1 MSYQMY
7 YRKTGSGPALVL
19 LHGFPDSG
27 AIWHH
32 VAAQLSATY
41 TVLVPDLPG
50 SGYSPLPHPM
60 LLPEMATH
68 LSLMLHNEGFER
80 AVLAGHSMGG
90 YTALAFA
97 AQYPHMVCGLSLIHS
112 TATGDDPEKIA
123 TRIKAMELIRN
134 GGKEIFVKQMTANL
148 FADSFRVAHP
158 HVVKHKTDT
167 GMELSTEGMLNFYE
181 AILARPDHTATIAAA
196 SYPVQWIIGEK
207 DNIINFTKNLSEC
220 HKCTI
225 NFVTLYTDCGHIS
238 TLERTAEL
246 ITDVKKFCDYCY
258 QLHPETE

>member
-7 YRKTGSGPALVL
+7 YRKTGTGPALVL

-27 AIWHH
+27 AVWHH
-32 VAAQLSATY
+32 VAAQLSITY

-50 SGYSPLPHPM
+50 SGYSPLPQPM

-68 LSLMLHNEGFER
+68 IELMLRKEGFDS
-80 AVLAGHSMGG
+80 AVIAGHSMGG

-97 AQYPHMVCGLSLIHS
+97 ARYPHMVRGISLIHS
-112 TATGDDPEKIA
+112 TATADDPEKRA
-123 TRIKAMELIRN
+123 TRLKAMELIRN

-148 FADSFRVAHP
+148 FADNFRAVHP
-158 HVVKHKTDT
+158 LIAKHKAEA
-167 GMELSTEGMLNFYE
+167 GLELSTEGMLNFYE
-181 AILARPDHTATIAAA
+181 AMIARPDHSATIAAA
-196 SYPVQWIIGEK
+196 HYPVQWIIGEK

-220 HKCTI
+220 HNCPI

-238 TLERTAEL
+238 TIELPAQLIADLRT
-246 ITDVKKFCDYCY
+246 FSGYCY

>member
-32 VAAQLSATY
+32 VAAQLSASY
-41 TVLVPDLPG
+41 TVLAPDLPG

-68 LSLMLHNEGFER
+68 IAQMLRTEGFDN
-80 AVLAGHSMGG
+80 AVIAGHSMGG

-97 AQYPHMVCGLSLIHS
+97 AEYTHMVRGLSLIHS
-112 TATGDDPEKIA
+112 TATADDPEKTA
-123 TRIKAMELIRN
+123 TRLKAMELIQN
-134 GGKEIFVKQMTANL
+134 GGKEMFVKQMTANL
-148 FADSFRVAHP
+148 FADSFKAAHP
-158 HVVKHKTDT
+158 LLVKHKTDT
-167 GMELSTEGMLNFYE
+167 GMELSTEGMLNFYK
-181 AILARPDHTATIAAA
+181 AITARPDHTGTIAAA
-196 SYPVQWIIGEK
+196 TYPVQWIIGEK

-220 HKCTI
+220 HNCPI
-225 NFVTLYTDCGHIS
+225 NFVALYTDCGHIS
-238 TLERTAEL
+238 TIERSAQL
-246 ITDVKKFCDYCY
+246 IADLSTFSGYCY